1 MTENEVAEATQAEA
15 PLRGHNRQPIVSV
28 LGHVDHGKTSLL
40 DMVRSIGSQRQ
51 ASVMDRKQVESPNT
65 SVPPKFL
72 PMFERN
78 LFRHAWW

>member
-15 PLRGHNRQPIVSV
+15 PPRGHNRQPIVSV

-51 ASVMDRKQVESPNT
+51 ASVMDGKQVESRST
-65 SVPPKFL
+65 SEQRKSL
-72 PMFERN
+72 QTC
-78 LFRHAWW
+78 

>member
-15 PLRGHNRQPIVSV
+15 PPRGHNRQPIVSV

-51 ASVMDRKQVESPNT
+51 ASVMDREAGGITQHIGATEVLS
-65 SVPPKFL
+65 L
-72 PMFERN
+72 I
-78 LFRHAWW
+78 HI

>member
-15 PLRGHNRQPIVSV
+15 PPRGHNRQPIVSV

-51 ASVMDRKQVESPNT
+51 GRIGSFSQAEDSRQEPIKGQDE
-65 SVPPKFL
+65 
-72 PMFERN
+72 
-78 LFRHAWW
+78 